1 MLNVKYSNLRWVA
14 NYKCRNQ
21 WLVAKYTKKM
31 SHNRSLKRGGSLKP
45 LATPP
50 TMTNHMGRY
59 IVLATNRKL
68 LKVPL
73 ATNGRSLKLNCGV
86 VNKEKGKIQREKGS
100 K

>member
-1 MLNVKYSNLRWVA
+1 
-14 NYKCRNQ
+14 
-21 WLVAKYTKKM
+21 
-31 SHNRSLKRGGSLKP
+31 
-45 LATPP
+45 
-50 TMTNHMGRY
+50 MGRY